1 DRRPRP
7 ATRGRGEGGA
17 AAAGVEPGAS
27 AQRAARAGEVAPP
40 ARGERRTDGR
50 AVAGG
55 RVGQRV
61 RAGESTPAPLAAPPP
76 PTRISVSRLTF
87 ATPDPQAAIS
97 PHRPFSPR
105 HRAPLPSA
113 RSITQAGA
121 RAMPRTTRLYSAIL
135 LAALAAGCG
144 RDAAGPNQARL
155 SQETTLEIAS
165 ALFAELFATGF
176 AVEDGAWPGDGMP
189 AGAPLFNLMPTQE
202 ISATGPCELGG
213 SISFEGTITDELD

>member
-1 DRRPRP
+1 
-7 ATRGRGEGGA
+7 
-17 AAAGVEPGAS
+17 
-27 AQRAARAGEVAPP
+27 
-40 ARGERRTDGR
+40 
-50 AVAGG
+50 
-55 RVGQRV
+55 
-61 RAGESTPAPLAAPPP
+61 
-76 PTRISVSRLTF
+76 
-87 ATPDPQAAIS
+87 
-97 PHRPFSPR
+97 
-105 HRAPLPSA
+105 A

-144 RDAAGPNQARL
+144 RGAAGPNQARL

-176 AVEDGAWPGDGMP
+176 AGEDGAWPGDDVP

-213 SISFEGTITDELD
+213 SISFEGTITDEVDDQGTGTFSMDLRETPNDCVVSTTEGQFTINGDPNLRITVDLTAPVDVELADIAMSIGGGFRWSGQPGSGRCGVDVTFVMNLAEPE